1 MKIKTRLTINFL
13 ILVITIMLFFSG
25 SVYLFYLRHRH
36 EDFSIRLK
44 NKAINTA
51 TLLISV
57 KGINPQLM
65 KIIDDKTVTNMND
78 VTVIILNNKKSV
90 LYSNR
95 DSADIA
101 ELLPQFQKLD
111 WNKHTRIFEDN
122 KLYLSLEND
131 YHGQKYYI
139 LASAS
144 DVYGQSELNK
154 LLVIIIVVFILS
166 AILIVF
172 AGYFNAKQSLVPIKE
187 IIRQVDNI
195 KANNL
200 SSRLAVKNK
209 DEIAELSDNFNK
221 MLERIENAFETER
234 MFVSNV
240 SHELRTPL
248 TSIIGQI
255 EVSLLN
261 PRNDEEYKMLLLSI
275 LDDVKNMK
283 TIINGFL
290 DLAETGIEPNN
301 HKFNI
306 LRTDELIFSVKDEII
321 KRKPNYEIYIDFENL
336 PEDEDEVSINGNE
349 RLLRILFLNLID
361 NACKFSDQHK
371 VSIKIGYDS
380 FFVTLR
386 FLDNGIGI
394 PKDELNL
401 IFQPLYRASNT
412 TGKGG
417 HGIGLS
423 IVKRIADIH
432 QARIDINSALNIG
445 TSVTIKFPNE
455 KCH

>member
-1 MKIKTRLTINFL
+1 MI
-13 ILVITIMLFFSG
+13 
-25 SVYLFYLRHRH
+25 
-36 EDFSIRLK
+36 
-44 NKAINTA
+44 
-51 TLLISV
+51 
-57 KGINPQLM
+57 
-65 KIIDDKTVTNMND
+65 
-78 VTVIILNNKKSV
+78 
-90 LYSNR
+90 
-95 DSADIA
+95 
-101 ELLPQFQKLD
+101 
-111 WNKHTRIFEDN
+111 
-122 KLYLSLEND
+122 
-131 YHGQKYYI
+131 
-139 LASAS
+139 
-144 DVYGQSELNK
+144 
-154 LLVIIIVVFILS
+154 IIIVVFVLS

-172 AGYFNAKQSLVPIKE
+172 AGYFNAKQSLVPIKD

-221 MLERIENAFETER
+221 MLERIESAFETER

-248 TSIIGQI
+248 TSIIGQV
-255 EVSLLN
+255 EVTLLK
-261 PRNDEEYKMLLLSI
+261 PRNDEEYKMLLISI
-275 LDDVKNMK
+275 LEDVKNMK

-290 DLAETGIEPNN
+290 DLAEAGIETNN
-301 HKFNI
+301 HKFNL
-306 LRTDELIFSVKDEII
+306 LRTDELIFSVKDEIL

-336 PEDEDEVSINGNE
+336 PEDEDEVSIKGNE

-394 PKDELNL
+394 PNDELNL
-401 IFQPLYRASNT
+401 IFQPLYRGSNT
-412 TGKGG
+412 SGKGG

-432 QARIDINSALNIG
+432 HAMVDINSALNIG
-445 TSVTIKFPNE
+445 TSVTIKFPNA